1 MRERLQ
7 KIISAAGICSRR
19 AAEKLISEGK
29 VTVNGTVAALGDSAD
44 ADTDDIRVEGRC
56 LSVGAERTYI
66 MLNKPRGFV
75 TTLSDEKGRRTVAE
89 LVADCGKRVYPV
101 GRLDLDSEG
110 LLILTDDG
118 EFANAMMHPKFEIKK
133 TYETLVSG
141 DAEAALPILRSAL
154 DIDGYIIR
162 PAEAEIIGY
171 EGERTVL
178 AISIHEGRNRQVR
191 KMCEKA
197 SLRVHRLRRVSEG
210 PLCLGSLQPG
220 KWRKLDKNELAL
232 IKNVIFDSEK

>member
-1 MRERLQ
+1 MKERLQ
-7 KIISAAGICSRR
+7 KIISASGICSRR
-19 AAEKLISEGK
+19 AAEKLISEGR
-29 VTVNGTVAALGDSAD
+29 VLVNGFAASLGESAD
-44 ADTDDIRVEGRC
+44 PESDTILVDGKA
-56 LSVGAERTYI
+56 LPGVGERTYL

-75 TTLSDEKGRRTVAE
+75 TTLSDERGRRTVAE

-118 EFANAMMHPKFEIKK
+118 EFANAMMHPRYEIEK

-141 DAEAALPILRSAL
+141 DAKAALPILRSAL
-154 DIDGYIIR
+154 DIDGYVIR
-162 PAEAEIIGY
+162 PARVEILGR
-171 EGERTVL
+171 EGDRTLLSVT
-178 AISIHEGRNRQVR
+178 IHEGRNRQVR

-210 PLCLGSLQPG
+210 PLCLGELLPG
-220 KWRKLDKNELAL
+220 KWRKLTENEMNELR
-232 IKNVIFDSEK
+232 NVIFGA